1 MSSTISFAWTWH
13 CYSFTLSPHP
23 GLKGLVYK
31 NIGLLLA
38 QCEFQTNDKWF
49 ISIRFFQTLWEIL
62 ALTNYLLFIWTL
74 NVTEYSAFFFWQPY
88 PCIPS
93 LPWVLSSQR
102 INKWGYIQYHSSL
115 TCFNLSGNLADESR
129 TVSFFVEAQEQRG
142 SCLGWDVRA
151 SQKPHPHLTN
161 CGSSSSRVFS
171 SQFAVLC
178 LPRSAVNTV
187 PALLKGR
194 ENITIC
200 IYSLQITACNHL
212 LLNKDTWTIF
222 GVLN

>member
-38 QCEFQTNDKWF
+38 QYEFQTNDKWF

-115 TCFNLSGNLADESR
+115 TCFNLSGNLADESM
-129 TVSFFVEAQEQRG
+129 TVSFFVEAQEQRI
-142 SCLGWDVRA
+142 LPQLRHA
-151 SQKPHPHLTN
+151 SLSKAT
-161 CGSSSSRVFS
+161 SSSYKLWFLFFQSVFFTVRCS
-171 SQFAVLC
+171 V
-178 LPRSAVNTV
+178 SA
-187 PALLKGR
+187 
-194 ENITIC
+194 
-200 IYSLQITACNHL
+200 
-212 LLNKDTWTIF
+212 
-222 GVLN
+222 